1 MMPEQSN
8 DYRVVTFGSGGVGK
22 SSLGRRTKGREKK
35 SAIVMCNEK
44 VMRSQTSGERTIR
57 MNSHFPPTKCDLST
71 AAHAHH
77 LARGDAKHC

>member
-71 AAHAHH
+71 AAHAHN